1 MQRRDFLIRAGAISA
16 AVATASSAVFA
27 DGGDESTRLK
37 LGVTSAPNSLDPH
50 FYQSPVNNQALRQ
63 LFDPLVIED
72 VTGRSTPGLAT
83 RWQPISDKVWEFTL
97 RPGVTFHDGTPF
109 DARDVAFS
117 IQRIPKVP
125 NSPGSFLPFVRN
137 ITHVEIVDATTV
149 RISTA
154 TPYPFLARDL
164 ASVFILS
171 HKIHAD
177 ATTADFTTGRAAIGT
192 GAFKYAGFAV
202 DDHLDLTRNPNYWGG
217 ASPWTS
223 VHIRYVPDA
232 GARSAGLLSGEF
244 DLIDGV
250 PPQNV
255 ARFAGDARL
264 GVFGVASATT
274 VYLFP
279 DTVRDQAPYITDHQ
293 NRPLDRN
300 PFKDARVRRAL
311 SLSINRELLVDRL
324 LDKQGLAADQFAPP
338 PATDRLS
345 GTSLPYDPA
354 QAKKLLAEAGYPDG
368 FRLTIHGPT
377 GFFTADAAVLQAV
390 GQSFSRIGITTEV
403 TTLPSS
409 NFFGRATQ
417 REFALFMG
425 SYASTNTTDILR
437 QVVVT
442 KNDITGTGP
451 FNRQRYSNPKVD
463 APEIDALQTLDD
475 GRRRDL
481 TQQAARA
488 LEEDAGILSVFY
500 PRYNWAGKKEKVR
513 FVPGNAFGHTSAT
526 FVQKA

>member
-1 MQRRDFLIRAGAISA
+1 MQRRDFLIKAGAISA
-16 AVATASSAVFA
+16 AVAAASPSVWA
-27 DGGDESTRLK
+27 DGTDESAHLK

-72 VTGRSTPGLAT
+72 VAGRSTPGLAT
-83 RWQPISDKVWEFTL
+83 QWRPISDKVWEFTL
-97 RPGVTFHDGTPF
+97 RTGVRFHDGTPF

-137 ITHVEIVDATTV
+137 ITDVRIVDPSTVQIAT
-149 RISTA
+149 A
-154 TPYPFLARDL
+154 MPYPFLARDL

-171 HKIHAD
+171 HKLHAN
-177 ATTADFTTGRAAIGT
+177 ATTADFTAGRAAVGT
-192 GAFKYAGFAV
+192 GAFKYAGFV
-202 DDHLDLTRNPNYWGG
+202 IDDHLDLTRNADYWGG
-217 ASPWTS
+217 ASPWET

-255 ARFAGDARL
+255 AQFGTQSRL
-264 GVFGVASATT
+264 AVFGVASATT

-279 DTVRDQAPYITDHQ
+279 DTVRDQAPYITDNQ
-293 NRPLDRN
+293 NKPLEHN
-300 PFKDARVRRAL
+300 PLKDVRVRRAL
-311 SLSINRELLVDRL
+311 SLSINRTLLVDRL
-324 LDKQGLAADQFAPP
+324 LEKQGVPADQFAPP

-345 GTSLPYDPA
+345 GTSLPYDPE
-354 QAKKLLAEAGYPDG
+354 QAKKLLAEAGYPNG

-390 GQSFSRIGITTEV
+390 GQSFLRIGITTEV
-403 TTLPSS
+403 VTLPSS

-437 QVVVT
+437 QVVVS
-442 KNDITGTGP
+442 KNDSTGTGP
-451 FNRQRYSNPKVD
+451 FNRQRYSNLKVD
-463 APEIDALQTLDD
+463 GPEIEALKTLDD
-475 GRRRDL
+475 TQRRNL

-488 LEEDAGILSVFY
+488 LEEDVGILSVFY
-500 PRYNWAGKKEKVR
+500 PRYNWAGKKQKVR
-513 FVPGNAFGHTSAT
+513 FVPGNAFGHTSAN